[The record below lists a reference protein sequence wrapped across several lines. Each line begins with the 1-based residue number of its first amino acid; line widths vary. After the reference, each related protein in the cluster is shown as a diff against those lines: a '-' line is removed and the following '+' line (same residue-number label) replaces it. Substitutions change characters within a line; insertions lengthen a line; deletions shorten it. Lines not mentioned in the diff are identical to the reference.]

1 MGIKVNK
8 LSLILVVKTAASPYP
23 IWKVVQLTGPELN
36 QSSVLAR
43 RASRRPMDSHFWRKY
58 IQNSLNLLKN
68 LQETCSLDGQLS
80 ISG

>member
-1 MGIKVNK
+1 MLEGPQPCTIPCFNFHTTVEYLNRNV
-8 LSLILVVKTAASPYP
+8 SIA
-23 IWKVVQLTGPELN
+23 QLLQHIAN
-36 QSSVLAR
+36 NVLAR
-43 RASRRPMDSHFWRKY
+43 RASRRPMDGHFWGKY